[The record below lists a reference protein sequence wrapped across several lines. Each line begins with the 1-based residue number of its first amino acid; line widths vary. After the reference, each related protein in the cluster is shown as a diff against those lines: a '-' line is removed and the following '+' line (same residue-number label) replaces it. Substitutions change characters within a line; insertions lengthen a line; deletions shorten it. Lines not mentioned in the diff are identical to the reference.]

1 MTLRSAPKPLHPLDL
16 DRVAVLTYSAVFS
29 DVCDAMGLRGQTVS
43 PGIMPLSRT
52 GTLVGWARTAFSV
65 PVEAAPARHYGAEID
80 FIDSLRP
87 GDVAVVDCSQHPA
100 AAWGKLFS
108 TASQGR
114 GARGAVIDGLIRD
127 RRKIEQLGFPIYGR
141 GQRPTDSLGRVS
153 ITEIDQTIQLGG
165 IDVHTGDLIVADEDG
180 ITVVPRDYADEA
192 VDRAIAKA
200 TTENK
205 ARDLLLAGGTL
216 ADVWERFR
224 VL

>member
-1 MTLRSAPKPLHPLDL
+1 MTIQLAALPNPPLDL
-16 DRVAVLTYSAVFS
+16 DRVAAITYSAVFS
-29 DVCDAMGLRGQTVS
+29 DVCDAMGLRNQTVS
-43 PGIMPLSRT
+43 PGVMPLGSK
-52 GTLVGWARTAFSV
+52 GTLVGWARTALSR
-65 PVEAAPARHYGAEID
+65 PVNEPPARHYGGEID

-100 AAWGKLFS
+100 AAWGELFS
-108 TASQGR
+108 TASKGR

-127 RRKIEQLGFPIYGR
+127 RRKIEELGFSVYGR
-141 GQRPTDSLGRVS
+141 GHRPTDSLGRVS
-153 ITEIDQTIQLGG
+153 IEEADTTIQLGG
-165 IDVHTGDLIVADEDG
+165 VEVRTGDLIVADEDG
-180 ITVVPRDYADEA
+180 ITVVPRERTEEA
-192 VDRAIAKA
+192 VERAVAKA